1 MEMNSKQY
9 DHRHRR
15 RQKSLTESDQI
26 DDNNNNQAFVILTID
41 EDRLQTLLVQLNQ
54 NSNLLSKTSQ
64 HLFYPK
70 YLRFLPRR

>member
-1 MEMNSKQY
+1 MEVNSKV
-9 DHRHRR
+9 HRR
-15 RQKSLTESDQI
+15 RQKSSDQI

-54 NSNLLSKTSQ
+54 KSNLLSQVQQ